1 MEAMRSVPIGETKQ
15 MSKQK
20 RLPGSINNAVR
31 NAAGSSLP
39 VVPSIT
45 VSLGEHELQRLQEI
59 AARIARKEPALAA
72 THAFGTQTRPGLSAN
87 LWLVI
92 GDTREIALTEV
103 GGEET
108 FEYRLSLLARQG
120 DLVVFGG
127 QPHYDFERYRS
138 QLGLGPIIS
147 INVRRFPAN
156 PLLPLAERCLLDS
169 AAFAQIVER
178 TKRAGGLTIVP
189 HIGMGSV
196 WRLAAAVAEAT
207 GLDVCVASPPPRLT
221 RRVNDKL
228 WFARLAGEILG
239 ESSLPPTYAA
249 HGPAVLAHRI
259 RSLARSAERVVV
271 KVPDSAGAAGN
282 LCLAAR
288 EVADASLSDIK
299 NRILR
304 GLRAFGWYD
313 TYPLLVAVWEA
324 PILSSPSVQLWIPA
338 ITDGPPII
346 EGLFEQILEGEEG
359 SFVGSVPAELPEK
372 WQRHLAK
379 DATRLASA
387 LQLLGYFG
395 RCSLDTLLVGQ
406 TRDAAVLHWI
416 ECNGRWGGVS
426 IPMTI
431 VNRLTGGGAKAKFV
445 VVQRTGEHQLP
456 QSFATALQALDGILF
471 RPGRY
476 EKGVI
481 LLSPVEIEAGRGVQ
495 MLACAETVAA
505 ARKLSD
511 CALKILS
518 RTSASQER
526 LA

>member
-1 MEAMRSVPIGETKQ
+1 M
-15 MSKQK
+15 
-20 RLPGSINNAVR
+20 
-31 NAAGSSLP
+31 LP
-39 VVPSIT
+39 VVPSMT
-45 VSLGEHELQRLQEI
+45 VSLGEHELQCIQEI
-59 AARIARKEPALAA
+59 AARIAEKDPALAA
-72 THAFGTQTRPGLSAN
+72 THAFGTRTRPGMSAN

-92 GDTREIALTEV
+92 GDTREIALTRV
-103 GGEET
+103 GGAET

-120 DLVVFGG
+120 DLVVFGSE
-127 QPHYDFERYRS
+127 PHHDFERYRS

-147 INVRRFPAN
+147 INARRLPGS
-156 PLLPLAERCLLDS
+156 PLLPLAERCLFDS
-169 AAFAQIVER
+169 AAFSQIVER
-178 TKRAGGLTIVP
+178 TKWAGGLTIVP
-189 HIGMGSV
+189 HIGMGSA

-228 WFARLAGEILG
+228 WFARLASEILG
-239 ESSLPPTYAA
+239 KTSLPPTYAA

-259 RSLARSAERVVV
+259 RSLARSTERVVV

-282 LCLAAR
+282 MCLAAS

-324 PILSSPSVQLWIPA
+324 PILSSPSVQLWIPP

-346 EGLFEQILEGEEG
+346 EGLFEQILEGEAG
-359 SFVGSVPAELPEK
+359 LFVGSVPAELPEN
-372 WQRHLAK
+372 WQRQLAE
-379 DATRLASA
+379 DAMRLGSG
-387 LQLLGYFG
+387 LQFLGYFG

-406 TRDAAVLHWI
+406 TLDSAVLHWI

-431 VNRLTGGGAKAKFV
+431 VNRLTDGGAKAKFV
-445 VVQRTGEHQLP
+445 VVQRTGEHQPP

-471 RPGRY
+471 RPGRH

-511 CALKILS
+511 RALEILS
-518 RTSASQER
+518 GTNAFQKR